1 MYSTFFVLKVCT
13 CKISQFL
20 DFFYLMPS
28 ILFSVFW
35 QWNLKQRWWRYFLPF
50 LFGQKLYLGPFLN
63 RHKQFCKVFCFRRE
77 ISQKACVSDTRK
89 IVLLLKK
96 NNDDESNKKSLCI
109 LRVHDWLQKEQLGRK
124 CILWKNKKIA
134 NRFSWA
140 MWSRYRK
147 SFEQQN
153 RISWHPPFN

>member
-63 RHKQFCKVFCFRRE
+63 RHKQFCKVFLFFEE
-77 ISQKACVSDTRK
+77 IFS
-89 IVLLLKK
+89 
-96 NNDDESNKKSLCI
+96 KSLCLWHAENCFTFEKKQWWWKQQKI
-109 LRVHDWLQKEQLGRK
+109 PLHLTRTWLTSKGTIRAKMYTLEKQKNCK
-124 CILWKNKKIA
+124 
-134 NRFSWA
+134 
-140 MWSRYRK
+140 
-147 SFEQQN
+147 
-153 RISWHPPFN
+153 PF

>member
-63 RHKQFCKVFCFRRE
+63 RHKQFCKVFRFRRE

-96 NNDDESNKKSLCI
+96 KQWWWKQQKIPLH
-109 LRVHDWLQKEQLGRK
+109 LTRTWLTSKGTIRAKMYTLEKQKNCK
-124 CILWKNKKIA
+124 
-134 NRFSWA
+134 
-140 MWSRYRK
+140 
-147 SFEQQN
+147 
-153 RISWHPPFN
+153 PF

>member
-1 MYSTFFVLKVCT
+1 MHLYNFTIFGFFLFDAIYTFFSFLTVELKTTVMA
-13 CKISQFL
+13 I
-20 DFFYLMPS
+20 FFT
-28 ILFSVFW
+28 FFFW
-35 QWNLKQRWWRYFLPF
+35 S
-50 LFGQKLYLGPFLN
+50 KLHLGPFLN
-63 RHKQFCKVFCFRRE
+63 RHKQFCKVFRFRRE
-77 ISQKACVSDTRK
+77 ISQKACVSDTWK

-134 NRFSWA
+134 NRFSLA

-147 SFEQQN
+147 SFEQ
-153 RISWHPPFN
+153 